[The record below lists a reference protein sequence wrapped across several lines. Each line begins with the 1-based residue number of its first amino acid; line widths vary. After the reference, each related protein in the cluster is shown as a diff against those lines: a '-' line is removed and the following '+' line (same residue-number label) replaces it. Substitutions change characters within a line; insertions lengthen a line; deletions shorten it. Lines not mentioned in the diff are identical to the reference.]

1 MQAKIPTVGL
11 EKGRNYALDLT
22 DLALIFFLNDQVI
35 VRRVDHAIGELLKR
49 KSEATNLAFLPFSK
63 T

>member
-1 MQAKIPTVGL
+1 MQAKIPRVGL

-22 DLALIFFLNDQVI
+22 DPALIPFPRDQVI

-49 KSEATNLAFLPFSK
+49 KSEATNPAFLPYSNI
-63 T
+63 